1 MHEALSYF
9 LYRWAKACEKK
20 RRAVRLWKNKTI
32 SWAFGSW
39 YSLLLLSLLLS
50 LLLLSLLSL
59 LLVAASI
66 VC

>member
-1 MHEALSYF
+1 MREALSYF

-39 YSLLLLSLLLS
+39 YSLRLLS
-50 LLLLSLLSL
+50 LLLLSHLLSL

>member
-1 MHEALSYF
+1 MQEALSYF

-20 RRAVRLWKNKTI
+20 RRAVRLWKNKTV

-39 YSLLLLSLLLS
+39 YSLHLLSLLLLSLLLS
-50 LLLLSLLSL
+50 LLL
-59 LLVAASI
+59 VAASI